1 MKLITLRPVTRVGYA
16 LDLRRPLEYPLLDRN
31 EGKEERLMCTHCTR
45 RQFLEAGAAS
55 GIALAAGHLAA
66 GSAASSA
73 PSVAGSKVRICTVI
87 AGKPGE
93 RSWALTEAQVAVARK
108 RLAEAETNL
117 GNVEFVIGQA
127 STAQEAAQLLARS
140 GPDAPV
146 LAVSADIF
154 GPSSIMPAIFKEG
167 RPVAL
172 FHVPVIGGHDWCLVN
187 PWREEGHRITL
198 FNSSD
203 FNELERAAALLRV
216 IPLLRQSRVLVSP
229 PFKGTPESQAP
240 DQVKQRLGVEL
251 LRIDDGRYDQVLA
264 GVDAAAAEKVA
275 QQWLEEAEGVVEP
288 TREDVVKAARASLT
302 LDQLVA
308 ENHAAGL
315 CVGTCMRWLPRGF
328 PCLGFSRLNDRGVP
342 AACDGDMD
350 CLLTMLMLRYAL
362 NRAGFLGNA
371 AGVDTAKNAFHLSHC
386 SAPLRMEG
394 PAGPKA
400 PYLLRRHAEV
410 RGGAVTEVHYR
421 IGQKVTFTKLIHLD
435 TLLLFTGKIIEVPR
449 VPKGTER
456 GCRTEIVAEVADA
469 DKLLA
474 NWGGGALGASA
485 KDYYASLHR
494 VAYYGDHTRS
504 IRHLAHLMGLKVVEE
519 G

>member
-1 MKLITLRPVTRVGYA
+1 
-16 LDLRRPLEYPLLDRN
+16 
-31 EGKEERLMCTHCTR
+31 MCTHCTR
-45 RQFLEAGAAS
+45 RQFLEASAAS

-66 GSAASSA
+66 ASDASSS
-73 PSVAGSKVRICTVI
+73 PSPASSKVRICTVI
-87 AGKPGE
+87 AGKPVG
-93 RSWALTEAQVAVARK
+93 RSWGLSEADLAPVMK
-108 RLAEAETNL
+108 RLAQAEKNL

-127 STAQEAAQLLARS
+127 STAEETAQLLAKS

-146 LAVSADIF
+146 LAVSTDIF
-154 GPSSIMPAIFKEG
+154 GLSRGVMPTIFKQG
-167 RPVAL
+167 RPAAV

-203 FNELERAAALLRV
+203 YNELERAAALLRV

-229 PFKGTPESQAP
+229 PFKGTPASYAP
-240 DQVKQRLGVEL
+240 DQVKKRLGVEL
-251 LRIDDGRYDQVLA
+251 VRIADGRYDEVLA
-264 GVDAAAAEKVA
+264 SVDAAAAEKEA
-275 QQWLEEAEGVVEP
+275 QRWLEETEGVVEP

-302 LDQLVA
+302 LDQLIA
-308 ENHAAGL
+308 ENRIQGL

-328 PCLGFSRLNDRGVP
+328 PCLGFSRLNDRGIP

-350 CLLTMLMLRYAL
+350 CLLTMLILQYAID
-362 NRAGFLGNA
+362 RAGFLGNA

-394 PAGPKA
+394 PASPKA

-435 TLLLFTGKIIEVPR
+435 TLLLFTGKIIEVPK
-449 VPKGTER
+449 VPKGEER
-456 GCRTEIVAEVADA
+456 GCRTELVAEVDDA

-485 KDYYASLHR
+485 KDY
-494 VAYYGDHTRS
+494 
-504 IRHLAHLMGLKVVEE
+504 
-519 G
+519 

>member
-1 MKLITLRPVTRVGYA
+1 
-16 LDLRRPLEYPLLDRN
+16 
-31 EGKEERLMCTHCTR
+31 MCMHCTR
-45 RQFLEAGAAS
+45 RQFLGASATS
-55 GIALAAGHLAA
+55 GMALAAGHLAA
-66 GSAASSA
+66 ESGASSPASSA
-73 PSVAGSKVRICTVI
+73 SSKVRICTVI
-87 AGKPGE
+87 AGKPAD
-93 RSWALTEAQVAVARK
+93 RSWSLSEAEVTSVRK
-108 RLAEAETNL
+108 RLAEAERNL

-127 STAQEAAQLLARS
+127 CTAEETAQLLAKA

-154 GPSSIMPAIFKEG
+154 GLSQGVVPTIFKEG
-167 RPVAL
+167 RPAAV
-172 FHVPVIGGHDWCLVN
+172 FHLPVVGGHDWCLVN

-203 FNELERAAALLRV
+203 YGELERAAALLRV
-216 IPLLRQSRVLVSP
+216 IPLLRRSRVLVSP
-229 PFKGTPESQAP
+229 PFKGTPASSAP
-240 DQVKQRLGVEL
+240 DQVKTRLGVEL
-251 LRIDDGRYDQVLA
+251 VRIADGRYDTVLA
-264 GVDAAAAEKVA
+264 GVNAAAAEAEA
-275 QQWLEEAEGVVEP
+275 QRWLDEAKRTVEP

-308 ENHAAGL
+308 ENRVQGL
-315 CVGTCMRWLPRGF
+315 CVGTCMGWLPRGF
-328 PCLGFSRLNDRGVP
+328 PCLGFSRLNDRGIP

-350 CLLTMLMLRYAL
+350 CLLTMLIFQHAF
-362 NRAGFLGNA
+362 NQAGFLGNA

-394 PAGPKA
+394 PTSPRA

-421 IGQKVTFTKLIHLD
+421 IGQTITFTKLIHLH
-435 TLLLFTGKIIEVPR
+435 TLLVFTGKIIEVPE

-456 GCRTEIVAEVADA
+456 GCRTELVAEVRDA
-469 DKLLA
+469 DKLLT

-519 G
+519 C